1 MTSIKERDEV
11 ALCQNTFALKG
22 FVHAMQLAM
31 VEAVPALTE
40 VVQEAGSSSSESDS
54 DRDDDDLH
62 EKNNK
67 RLTLSPGHARD
78 VDHKCE
84 VQSNLSGSFF
94 IYSSLY
100 NFKKCIFKS

>member
-94 IYSSLY
+94 IYSSL
-100 NFKKCIFKS
+100 